1 MELRLPPKNKTC
13 PNPKANFRAKIGMT
27 FRRKNWGGFLGKYWS
42 GFGEFLGDK
51 VGAISGG
58 EKQANFWSEIGA
70 DFGVI
75 FWRFWRGVKKVSAE
89 SFKKESAVCRNEKRS
104 LLKKKAQLFL
114 HNF

>member
-1 MELRLPPKNKTC
+1 
-13 PNPKANFRAKIGMT
+13 MT
-27 FRRKNWGGFLGKYWS
+27 FRRKNWGDFLGKYWG

-58 EKQANFWSEIGA
+58 EKQAKLGGKLGA

-75 FWRFWRGVKKVSAE
+75 FLEVLKGRKKVSAE